1 MTFNY
6 SNVYLNE
13 TSTISGHL
21 EKDGNYGNYFDKSYK
36 DYYMNEKSFEKA
48 EVKLF
53 SESI

>member
-21 EKDGNYGNYFDKSYK
+21 EKDGNYK
-36 DYYMNEKSFEKA
+36 
-48 EVKLF
+48 KLNLAGT
-53 SESI
+53 ESNGGV